1 MADAG
6 ATKVA
11 QRRRK
16 RGSEQE
22 ILESADLNALRRL
35 SQASIARK
43 LGVNASALCKYLK
56 KHPLEHE
63 GEGVEGEG
71 VEGEGGEKP
80 WSSLEDVYLIRIL
93 HSGLEIKKWITD
105 QLPGRDADAVRRR
118 MRELEKEA
126 EAAAEEAARR
136 AATARRTEAARRA
149 AAAWRAEA
157 ARCAAFAGCGSGS
170 F

>member
-22 ILESADLNALRRL
+22 ILESADLNALRHL
-35 SQASIARK
+35 SQASIAKK

-71 VEGEGGEKP
+71 GEKP
-80 WSSLEDVYLIRIL
+80 WGSLEDEYLRKIL
-93 HSGLEIKKWITD
+93 ANKDGPRTSSDVNWITD

-136 AATARRTEAARRA
+136 AATALRTEAARRA
-149 AAAWRAEA
+149 EREV
-157 ARCAAFAGCGSGS
+157 ARRGCSL
-170 F
+170 